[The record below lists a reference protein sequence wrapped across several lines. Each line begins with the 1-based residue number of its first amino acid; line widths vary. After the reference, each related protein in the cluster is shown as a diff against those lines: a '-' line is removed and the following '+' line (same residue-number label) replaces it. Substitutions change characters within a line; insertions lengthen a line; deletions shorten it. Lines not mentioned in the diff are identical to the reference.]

1 MAADVRVIAFYLPQ
15 FHPIPENDLW
25 WGAGF
30 TEWTN
35 VTRAQPV
42 YRGHDQPRRPTELGY
57 YDLRVK
63 EVRHRQAELARKYGI
78 HGFCYYYYWFSGRR
92 LLEQPLDL
100 MLADR
105 ELDFPFCLC
114 WANESWSRRW
124 DGSERDILI
133 EQEYGPD
140 DPPRFIR
147 DVAHILRDSRYITVD
162 GSPILLVY
170 RPAVIPDVREVLR
183 TWRATAAEVGLP
195 DLHVCGVQSNDYT
208 SGLEDG
214 FDAMVEFPPHSIPVG
229 EITRTVPEVASGFS
243 GKIFSYADVVRY
255 STALES
261 CIRLPIYRGVM
272 TGWDNTARRGLASHI
287 YYDSTPE
294 QYEVWL
300 KRLLAY
306 TRRHHEGDHRLI
318 FVNAWNEWA
327 EGAYLEPDAT
337 DRHGYLEATAR
348 AVFGPPDR
356 SVLFAT
362 LRQIT
367 DGNDEAQRLL
377 DELECVVKVNEL
389 TVALLEA
396 RDTAAERPTRD
407 GVSVTFHAIESAG
420 FTSPSTIVSDAPV
433 GFVDS
438 LNTPN
443 YQRGVTLNRKYD
455 VLLQGWIASR
465 LVTADATSPII
476 LQLTNLETGNRYV
489 TRLLARM
496 RRDDVVAHLA
506 GQRAY
511 RRLGADCALFSGYR
525 AYMNIA
531 ALDPGV
537 YTLDAILPLAGEEQR
552 GAALRLHSSIVVL

>member
-1 MAADVRVIAFYLPQ
+1 MSDDVRVIAFYLPQ
-15 FHPIPENDLW
+15 FHPIPENDRW

-35 VTRAQPV
+35 VTRAVPL
-42 YRGHDQPRRPTELGY
+42 YRGHDQPRRPGELGY
-57 YDLRVK
+57 YDLRVSD
-63 EVRHRQAELARKYGI
+63 VRHRQAELASKHGI

-92 LLEQPLDL
+92 LLERPLEL
-100 MLADR
+100 MLADQDLR
-105 ELDFPFCLC
+105 FPFCLC

-133 EQEYGPD
+133 EQVYGPD

-147 DVAHILRDSRYITVD
+147 EVAHILRDPRYITVD
-162 GSPILLVY
+162 GSPMLLVY
-170 RPAVIPDVREVLR
+170 RPAVIPDVRNVLR
-183 TWRATAAEVGLP
+183 TWRATAAELGLTG
-195 DLHVCGVQSNDYT
+195 LHLCGVQSNDYT

-229 EITRTVPEVASGFS
+229 EITRQVPDVASDFS

-261 CIRLPIYRGVM
+261 CIRLPVYRGLM

-306 TRRHHEGDHRLI
+306 TRRHHQGDHRLI

-337 DRHGYLEATAR
+337 HRRGYLEATAR

-356 SVLFAT
+356 SALFAT

-377 DELECVVKVNEL
+377 DELEHVVKVNER
-389 TVALLEA
+389 TVALIEA
-396 RDTAAERPTRD
+396 RDMAAQRPTRD
-407 GVSVTFHAIESAG
+407 GVSVTFHAIERAG
-420 FTSPSTIVSDAPV
+420 FTVPSTIVSEAAV

-443 YQRGVTLNRKYD
+443 YQRGVTLNRNYD
-455 VLLQGWIASR
+455 VLLQGWIVSR
-465 LVTADATSPII
+465 LVTADATSPVI
-476 LQLTNLETGNRYV
+476 LQLTNLDTGNRYV
-489 TRLLARM
+489 TRVLARM

-525 AYMNIA
+525 AYLNIA
-531 ALDPGV
+531 ALDPGA
-537 YTLDAILPLAGEEQR
+537 YTLDAILPLAGEQR
-552 GAALRLHSSIVVL
+552 GAALRLHSSIVIL